1 MMNEFGTP
9 FNEAEEAMRPKGIGH
24 RHIDKELAASGMESQ
39 LLPVL
44 IGAGLGAAAGAGAFG
59 AAVAGVVGGSALA
72 GGLVGAGLGGQVG
85 GGLNAAKA
93 ARSQAEAANAASDR
107 QYYYDTAAW
116 EMKKDQ
122 IRSDREHA
130 VLELETRAENEQT
143 VNEYRD
149 ALNLQKYNYDVQ
161 IRANE
166 QESLDK
172 QFEKSNEIYNVQM
185 DYNAMAEQSAMDQEY
200 HKLEEIKAEARFD
213 DEDIR
218 LQALMDE
225 GKLRALGQSGNTL
238 DQQVHGIW
246 LKAGKRIAAINAS
259 IESAGRASRSII
271 KEIGLDKDT
280 ADLQAFASKMLDPGV
295 LPDVIEPIALP
306 YTEWV
311 MPRALEEYDFGPAPV
326 KGAFYDPGAAAGRA
340 WGTTMSSIAGMIP
353 SYGKFL
359 GL

>member
-9 FNEAEEAMRPKGIGH
+9 YSEVEDSMRPKGIGH
-24 RHIDKELAASGMESQ
+24 RHIDKELAVSGMESQ
-39 LLPVL
+39 ILPLVF
-44 IGAGLGAAAGAGAFG
+44 AGAGAAIG
-59 AAVAGVVGGSALA
+59 GAVAGTAAGALVGASIGSAL
-72 GGLVGAGLGGQVG
+72 G
-85 GGLNAAKA
+85 GGM
-93 ARSQAEAANAASDR
+93 SQANAARKQAEQANAATDR
-107 QYYYDTAAW
+107 QYYDDTAAW
-116 EMKKDQ
+116 QMKKEQ
-122 IRSDREHA
+122 LRSDREHA

-213 DEDIR
+213 DEEIR

-238 DQQVHGIW
+238 DQQVHGVW

-259 IESAGRASRSII
+259 VESAGRASRSII

-326 KGAFYDPGAAAGRA
+326 QGAYYDPGAAAGRA
-340 WGTTMSSIAGMIP
+340 WGSTISSIAGMIP
-353 SYGKFL
+353 SYGKML
-359 GL
+359 DII

>member
-9 FNEAEEAMRPKGIGH
+9 YSEVEDSMRPKGIGH

-39 LLPVL
+39 LFPAL
-44 IGAGLGAAAGAGAFG
+44 IGAALGAGIGAAVPALTVGATALAGAGIG
-59 AAVAGVVGGSALA
+59 A
-72 GGLVGAGLGGQVG
+72 QIG
-85 GGLNAAKA
+85 GGMQAAKA
-93 ARSQAEAANAASDR
+93 ARSQAEQANAATDR
-107 QYYYDTAAW
+107 QYYYDTSAW
-116 EMKKDQ
+116 EMKKEQ
-122 IRSDREHA
+122 LRADRDHA
-130 VLELETRAENEQT
+130 VLELETRAANEQT

-149 ALNLQKYNYDVQ
+149 ALNLKKYNYDVQ

-213 DEDIR
+213 DEEIR

-238 DQQVHGIW
+238 DQQVHGVW

-259 IESAGRASRSII
+259 IESAGRATRSII

-326 KGAFYDPGAAAGRA
+326 KGAYYDPGAAAGRA

-359 GL
+359 DI